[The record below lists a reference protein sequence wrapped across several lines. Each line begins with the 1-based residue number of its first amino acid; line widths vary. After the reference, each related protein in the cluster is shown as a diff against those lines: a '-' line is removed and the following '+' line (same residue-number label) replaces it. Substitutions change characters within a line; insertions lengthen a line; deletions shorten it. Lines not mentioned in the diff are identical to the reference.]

1 VPASEPAPGEPRAAV
16 GDAGGA
22 TAPRPLWRRVL
33 PLVVTAVGLYV
44 VWPALL
50 QTWATAPSL
59 QDGHV
64 GWFAA
69 VAAFQVGSFLCMW
82 FLQRLALDSDGMFLV
97 STSQLTGNALSKI
110 VPAGGAA
117 AAAVQHQMLVRG
129 GTDPVVSVQ
138 GVTIS
143 AILTNASV
151 FLLPL
156 LAVPA
161 LFGPDR
167 VAANLIQAAWIG
179 LLIAAAIILA
189 GTVLARSDRSLV
201 TIGRAVQAAS
211 NLVRRRHHQGL
222 PGRLAARR
230 EDLLRFLG
238 PRWPRAVAWTA
249 GKVGLDL
256 LSLLAALLAVGAQ
269 PQLASVVLAYVAAM
283 VLASIPIT
291 PGGLGFVEAGL
302 TATLVVSGIPAAEA
316 ATATLAYRL
325 VSYWL
330 PLIAGG
336 PAYLLY
342 TRRYGRVA
350 VAGA

>member
-1 VPASEPAPGEPRAAV
+1 
-16 GDAGGA
+16 
-22 TAPRPLWRRVL
+22 
-33 PLVVTAVGLYV
+33 
-44 VWPALL
+44 
-50 QTWATAPSL
+50 
-59 QDGHV
+59 
-64 GWFAA
+64 
-69 VAAFQVGSFLCMW
+69 
-82 FLQRLALDSDGMFLV
+82 
-97 STSQLTGNALSKI
+97 
-110 VPAGGAA
+110 
-117 AAAVQHQMLVRG
+117 
-129 GTDPVVSVQ
+129 VQ

-161 LFGPDR
+161 LLGPDR
-167 VAANLIQAAWIG
+167 AAATLVQAAWIG
-179 LLIAAAIILA
+179 LLIAAVIILA
-189 GTVLARSDRSLV
+189 GVVLARSDRSLV
-201 TIGRAVQAAS
+201 VIGRAVQAGS
-211 NLVRRRHHQGL
+211 NLVRRRHDHGL
-222 PGRLAARR
+222 PGRLTARR

-238 PRWPRAVAWTA
+238 PRWLRAVAWTA

-302 TATLVVSGIPAAEA
+302 TATLVVSGIPAGEA